1 MIFLALLI
9 GAALGGLL
17 ADSSGGAL
25 LGAAL
30 GVALVLLQ
38 RQKSGQQRLEQ
49 ALQAL
54 QLRVDALEAGRA
66 FGPAPATAA
75 SAAAPAPFPAEPEQ
89 GLTAEPEPAA
99 PSVSAAAPAHLQ
111 LDERG
116 WPVEPE
122 AEADASPEPA
132 PRRPPPPPPRPAI
145 EMPAWA
151 RRIAAAN
158 TIVKVGLAM
167 LFLGL
172 AFLAR
177 FAAEH
182 ISVPIELR
190 LTGIGAAGLLLLG
203 IGWRLRSQRRAYAL
217 LMQGGGVGVLYLTL
231 FASAK
236 VFGLVA
242 LGPAFVLML
251 AIALLAALL
260 AVLQNAQAM
269 AVAGSLGGYATP
281 LLLSTGGGHIE
292 VLLAYYLVLGI
303 GVAAIA
309 WAKLWPRLNLL
320 AFGFTAVVAVAW
332 GLDRYT
338 VAHYPMAQGFLI
350 AFWLLFTAILLLP
363 GRRASQPDV
372 WVNGTLLFGVPVLGS
387 ALQYGLLQ
395 PDQNAIALAALLIGA
410 AYIAL
415 AAWLRRRQ
423 QHGTV
428 FEAFLALGAVFGTL
442 VIPFALSAEATAG
455 AWALEGAGAIWL
467 GLRQQRQRVWV
478 VGLLLMLMGGIGLF
492 GALEG
497 AWGSR
502 HWPTAVLN
510 AALLALAGLLG
521 ARFLQRA
528 GIGLK
533 AWGPQALVGWA
544 MLWLQ
549 VAIHHGIDHALP
561 RTIEAPVSLVAI
573 AASAALLLA
582 LQQRWQ
588 WPGMSWPA
596 ALLLPVWLLWG
607 LINTDAHGAPLAA
620 WGWLALPVALAIQGA
635 VLQRAAPHWPP
646 LIRHLSHSGS
656 LLALALLGALQGRHW
671 TAGWGDDWSA
681 WGWLG
686 WLAVPALLL
695 AALLRAQRKP
705 DAERIWPLPLAPR
718 AYDETGAGL
727 LALGLAGWAL
737 IANWG
742 SNGNAQPL
750 PYLPLL
756 NPLDV
761 GLAATLLVLLL
772 WLRSPGTARWR
783 LAAPRALPAGV
794 AALAF
799 LWLNGML
806 IRAFHHW
813 GGVPYR
819 VEGWLHSWGV
829 QTGLA
834 LLWSSMALVLM
845 WRSAK
850 RQERAPWLVGAGLLG
865 AVVLKL
871 LIFDLQ
877 GTGTVMRIVSF
888 IGVGVLMLVI
898 GYVAPL
904 PGSSSDEREDPAR

>member
-1 MIFLALLI
+1 MILLALLI
-9 GAALGGLL
+9 GAALGGLM
-17 ADSSGGAL
+17 ADGPGGAL

-30 GVALVLLQ
+30 GVALVHLQ
-38 RQKSGQQRLEQ
+38 REKKRQQRLEQ
-49 ALQAL
+49 DLQAL
-54 QLRVDALEAGRA
+54 LLRVDALEAGRSVA
-66 FGPAPATAA
+66 KAAKPAVAAPSPAATGSLQTHDGPEDEPSLPPAPKP
-75 SAAAPAPFPAEPEQ
+75 SPAAPAA
-89 GLTAEPEPAA
+89 PAA
-99 PSVSAAAPAHLQ
+99 PQ
-111 LDERG
+111 R
-116 WPVEPE
+116 
-122 AEADASPEPA
+122 
-132 PRRPPPPPPRPAI
+132 PRI

-151 RRIAAAN
+151 QRLAAAN

-190 LTGIGAAGLLLLG
+190 LTGIGAAGLALLA
-203 IGWRLRSQRRAYAL
+203 IGWRLRAKRRAYAL

-242 LGPAFVLML
+242 LGPAFALML
-251 AIALLAALL
+251 AVALLAALL
-260 AVLQNAQAM
+260 AVLQNAQPM

-281 LLLSTGGGHIE
+281 LLLSTGGGRIE

-303 GVAAIA
+303 GVAAVA
-309 WAKLWPRLNLL
+309 WGKLWPRLNLL

-332 GLDRYT
+332 GLSRYT
-338 VAHYPMAQGFLI
+338 PAHYPMAQGFLI
-350 AFWLLFTAILLLP
+350 AFWLLFTTILLLP
-363 GRRASQPDV
+363 GRRASQPDA

-387 ALQYGLLQ
+387 GLQYGLLQ
-395 PDQNAIALAALLIGA
+395 PDQSAIAVAALVIGVV
-410 AYIAL
+410 YIAL
-415 AAWLRRRQ
+415 AAWLRQRRL
-423 QHGTV
+423 HGTV

-455 AWALEGAGAIWL
+455 AWALEGAGAVWL
-467 GLRQQRQRVWV
+467 GLRQQRRRVWGA
-478 VGLLLMLMGGIGLF
+478 GLLLMLLGGIGLF
-492 GALEG
+492 GALDG
-497 AWGSR
+497 AWGSQ
-502 HWPTAVLN
+502 HWPSAALN
-510 AALLALAGLLG
+510 ATLLCVGGLLG

-528 GIGLK
+528 GVGLQV
-533 AWGPQALVGWA
+533 WGPQALVGWA
-544 MLWLQ
+544 VLWLQ
-549 VAIHHGIDHALP
+549 VALHQVISHGLAHEF
-561 RTIEAPVSLVAI
+561 EAPVRLGAT

-582 LQQRWQ
+582 LQARWQ
-588 WPGMSWPA
+588 WPGVSWPCG
-596 ALLLPVWLLWG
+596 LLLPAWLLWG
-607 LINTDAHGAPLAA
+607 LMNTDAHGAPLAA
-620 WGWLALPVALAIQGA
+620 WGWLALPATLAVQGG
-635 VLQRAAPHWPP
+635 VLQRAAPHWPA
-646 LIRHLSHSGS
+646 LVTHISHTGS
-656 LLALALLGALQGRHW
+656 LLGLALLGALQGRHW

-686 WLAVPALLL
+686 WLAAPALLL
-695 AALLRAQRKP
+695 ATLLRAQRRP
-705 DAERIWPLPLAPR
+705 EAERVWPLPLAPR
-718 AYDETGAGL
+718 AYAETGAGL
-727 LALGLAGWAL
+727 LALGLAFWAL

-750 PYLPLL
+750 PHLPLL
-756 NPLDV
+756 NPLDL
-761 GLAATLLVLLL
+761 GLAATLLVLTL
-772 WLRSPGTARWR
+772 WLRSPGAARWR
-783 LAAPRALPAGV
+783 LAAPRALLGSV
-794 AALAF
+794 AALGF

-834 LLWSSMALVLM
+834 LLWSGLALVLM

-850 RQERAPWLVGAGLLG
+850 RQERTPWLVGAGLLG

-871 LIFDLQ
+871 LAFDLQ

-904 PGSSSDEREDPAR
+904 PGSTDEREDPAR